1 MLLQRGHG
9 GNQGTHA
16 SGNAHRCCQDVIHH
30 QRGCGQQ
37 SGPHAKVFT
46 GDRVRSATLRIRHDG
61 LAVGEVYD
69 GEEDDDTDT
78 DGDYVSHPGHSQ
90 RNQERQCSFR
100 PIGCGAERIQAENG
114 NPFGGSYSFSFLFLG
129 RKRSAQQQ
137 FDKIHGSILPQ
148 ACVQRWRQ
156 TGTQSELI
164 GWEHA
169 TAMVR
174 DNRASVRTELALRTT
189 MASNW
194 YPIGVDWL
202 GTRNGDGLVAS
213 LIYGLRGTGR
223 RALDRHSI
231 RPRRRHVGL
240 WRAAAPNRYASD
252 RNSLVAKGWSI
263 APALTDHLASSGSM
277 PIRWLTAQRSF
288 CLHPR

>member
-16 SGNAHRCCQDVIHH
+16 SRNAHRCGQDVIHH

-46 GDRVRSATLRIRHDG
+46 GDRVRSAALRIRHDG
-61 LAVGEVYD
+61 LPVGEVYD
-69 GEEDDDTDT
+69 GEEEDDTDT

-90 RNQERQCSFR
+90 RNQERQGSFR
-100 PIGCGAERIQAENG
+100 PIGGGAERIQAENG
-114 NPFGGSYSFSFLFLG
+114 NPFGGSNSFSFLFLG

-137 FDKIHGSILPQ
+137 IDKIHGSILPQ
-148 ACVQRWRQ
+148 AQI
-156 TGTQSELI
+156 L
-164 GWEHA
+164 H
-169 TAMVR
+169 
-174 DNRASVRTELALRTT
+174 TT

-223 RALDRHSI
+223 RELDRRSI

-252 RNSLVAKGWSI
+252 RNSLVAKWRPI
-263 APALTDHLASSGSM
+263 PPALTDHL
-277 PIRWLTAQRSF
+277 
-288 CLHPR
+288 